1 MSNISGINTLTASD
15 TAETASRLPV
25 QTLGQ
30 QDFLK
35 LLVAQLT
42 SQDPMNP
49 KQDTEFI
56 AQMAQFSALEQSK
69 SMQTDMARLR
79 GDQQML
85 QAYSLLGQTVELQVE
100 GQDPVLG
107 TVSAVQNEA
116 GTPKL
121 MVEGKSYSLDQVL
134 VVYPTPIAT
143 QN

>member
-1 MSNISGINTLTASD
+1 MSTITGVNFTSTQDATD
-15 TAETASRLPV
+15 TSSRLPIK
-25 QTLGQ
+25 TLGQ
-30 QDFLK
+30 EDFLK

-69 SMQTDMARLR
+69 TMQSDIASLR

-85 QAYSLLGQTVELQVE
+85 QAYGLLGQTVQLQQE
-100 GQDPVLG
+100 GQNAVLG

-121 MVEGKSYSLDQVL
+121 MVDGKSYTLDEVL
-134 VVYPTPIAT
+134 FVYPATVAT